1 MALPYYRISNLVLIC
16 FLFFA
21 CINEDINDMPE
32 INDFY
37 YQNVA
42 AFHADFNSV
51 DYKLTVYLEFLDS
64 LDNIESISGN
74 IKDGNV
80 IYYEFQLGAID
91 MNSKVYIHENN
102 LIDENNSPVLPQDI
116 YLYDLEVSI
125 KFTDQSIYSFT
136 NDLTTSIEPE
146 IIEIEIPSIYQIDQT
161 QWTILDLRLKIK
173 DLNYLNNIEKVRY
186 EIKRTLLNGCNVE
199 CIIDENCNQ
208 DIIEEDYISDQTW
221 LFNYTESLSDTIF
234 IYDEEI
240 LIRPI
245 DGSAFYEG
253 EELIFNETDCG
264 RTGIIEFK
272 FIVEDRDGLKDEIE
286 GILLELV
293 E

>member
-1 MALPYYRISNLVLIC
+1 MPYYRISNLVLIC

-42 AFHADFNSV
+42 AFHADFNSA

-221 LFNYTESLSDTIF
+221 IFNYTESLSDTIF

>member
-221 LFNYTESLSDTIF
+221 IFNYTESLSDTIF

>member
-1 MALPYYRISNLVLIC
+1 MPYYRISNLVLIC

-221 LFNYTESLSDTIF
+221 IFNYTESLSDTIF